1 VTNNQEAKTVM
12 VVRKVRHE
20 RRLMAR
26 ADLEAL
32 NADYNNFGIPRNV
45 TDLLAIDD
53 DLLHEKMIVDS
64 RCDAELLTA
73 ECFEREGKLLRK
85 ISKKSHM
92 LEVGCSNKEC
102 QDLRVVW
109 RRMQTTGK
117 WKLSKFVWVHSCGN
131 KVIPASVNFG
141 STAYSWQQLVGLIVP
156 LVAMDPSVSLKAVK
170 QEIQPYLKR
179 EVLPSLLGNLKKGH
193 TRLFMETPS
202 RK

>member
-1 VTNNQEAKTVM
+1 
-12 VVRKVRHE
+12 
-20 RRLMAR
+20 MAR

-64 RCDAELLTA
+64 RCDAELLTV
-73 ECFEREGKLLRK
+73 ECFEQEGKLLRK

-131 KVIPASVNFG
+131 KVIPAWEVVVPQSVVCSN
-141 STAYSWQQLVGLIVP
+141 A
-156 LVAMDPSVSLKAVK
+156 K
-170 QEIQPYLKR
+170 QTSSNQGRDATCYCCSPWKNYR
-179 EVLPSLLGNLKKGH
+179 
-193 TRLFMETPS
+193 
-202 RK
+202 